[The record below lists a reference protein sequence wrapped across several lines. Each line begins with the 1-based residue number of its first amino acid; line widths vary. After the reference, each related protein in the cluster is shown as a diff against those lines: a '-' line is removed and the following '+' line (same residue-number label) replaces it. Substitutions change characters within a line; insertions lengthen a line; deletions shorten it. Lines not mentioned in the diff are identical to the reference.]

1 MLTAREMLE
10 FRCYA
15 ERYPI
20 DDESNYHVP
29 LAQLCAMFYS
39 ANRGEGAPPRELL
52 DFVVFRDH
60 EADAVQAVESGFDRV
75 LMGPLPEAED

>member
-1 MLTAREMLE
+1 
-10 FRCYA
+10 
-15 ERYPI
+15 
-20 DDESNYHVP
+20 
-29 LAQLCAMFYS
+29 MFYS